1 MFLFII
7 FRKTVLLLSHTCT
20 TYKIKNMYTH
30 SNNSVDSNS
39 TKLEPP
45 HTMLNINYSDRE
57 YFQQGSNFGENWAR
71 LNQLYQHS

>member
-1 MFLFII
+1 
-7 FRKTVLLLSHTCT
+7 
-20 TYKIKNMYTH
+20 MYTH

-45 HTMLNINYSDRE
+45 QTMLNINYSDRE

-71 LNQLYQHS
+71 LNQLYQHSKCTSGLENKKKLHWQH